1 MLDHDPYKRSRGS
14 DENSAEDSVP
24 GSAGDRARRSPSGD
38 LLVALGLAVGPTV
51 ALGLARFAYALLLP
65 PMRASLHWSFA
76 TAGAMNTANAA
87 GYLVGALMA
96 ATISRRWGARR
107 VFVGGVVT
115 TGVFLLASAVTGNVT
130 ILLALRVL
138 AGASGAASFIV
149 GAALAAQL
157 GHGKPPARS
166 AVLLGVYFGGG
177 GLGIALS
184 GVAIPPLL
192 AALGPAA
199 GWRWGWVLLATL
211 TALSVL
217 AAVPA
222 ARHTPEPAA
231 RQRREGFPVRKIAVV
246 LAGYTA
252 FGAGYIAYMT
262 FIVAYLQAGGAGTVE
277 ISAFWAVLGLAAVAG
292 GFGWGP
298 MLGWLRG
305 GHGPAVLMGVVTVG
319 ALLPLLTHAIPVA
332 FASAL
337 LFGGSFLAVVT
348 AVTTVARTALR
359 PHQWTAAIATLTTGF
374 ALGQCLGPILAG
386 VLSDSAAGVRAGLLL
401 SVIILA
407 VGALVCVAQPHRS
420 PDESAAQAGPRLMTT
435 PTR

>member
-1 MLDHDPYKRSRGS
+1 MSDHDPGKRHRSS
-14 DENSAEDSVP
+14 DQHSTTVSVGVP
-24 GSAGDRARRSPSGD
+24 VRRSPGRD
-38 LLVALGLAVGPTV
+38 TLVALGLALGPAV

-65 PMRASLHWSFA
+65 PMRSSLHWSFA

-87 GYLVGALMA
+87 GYLLGALAA
-96 ATISRRWGARR
+96 ATVSRRCGGRR
-107 VFVGGVVT
+107 VFVGGMIA
-115 TGVFLLASAVTGNVT
+115 TGVFLLASAATGDVT

-138 AGASGAASFIV
+138 AGASGAASLIV
-149 GAALAAQL
+149 GGALAVQL

-166 AVLLGVYFGGG
+166 ALLLGVYFGGG

-184 GVAIPPLL
+184 AVAIPPLL

-199 GWRWGWVLLATL
+199 GWRWGWVLLAMI

-217 AAVPA
+217 AATPA
-222 ARHTPEPAA
+222 ARRTPEPAA
-231 RQRREGFPVRKIAVV
+231 GQRRERFPVRKIAVV

-262 FIVAYLQAGGAGTVE
+262 FIIAYLKAGGAGTAEV
-277 ISAFWAVLGLAAVAG
+277 SAFWAVLGVAAIAG

-298 MLGWLRG
+298 MLGRLRG
-305 GHGPAVLMGVVTVG
+305 GRGPAVLMGVVTVG
-319 ALLPLLTHAIPVA
+319 ALLPLLTRAIPVA

-337 LFGGSFLAVVT
+337 LFGASFLAVVT

-359 PHQWTAAIATLTTGF
+359 PDQWTAAIATLTTGF

-386 VLSDSAAGVRAGLLL
+386 VLADSATGVRAGLLL

-407 VGALVCVAQPHRS
+407 VGALLCLAQPVQN
-420 PDESAAQAGPRLMTT
+420 PDKSAAVTGPHLTPSTT
-435 PTR
+435 AKATQ